1 MFEKNVHGRNKLSS
15 GWLTLASALLEAL
28 HLHKWQRLSTMTSSK
43 TAPIACT
50 LATADFKDRIA
61 WIGELTRDALRRYER
76 QGLVLDLRY
85 APEAASRVREIV
97 RKEQECCAFLTFEML
112 EELDEVRLTITA
124 PAEATEA
131 ADLLFEQFVA
141 SAPKKPVLGCG
152 CGRLT

>member
-1 MFEKNVHGRNKLSS
+1 MAETIYHDIIQDSTNCLH
-15 GWLTLASALLEAL
+15 AS
-28 HLHKWQRLSTMTSSK
+28 H
-43 TAPIACT
+43 
-50 LATADFKDRIA
+50 ADFKDRIA

-85 APEAASRVREIV
+85 APEAASRVREMV